1 MSHQRL
7 TDDGRDRH
15 PGAGHP
21 RGVQTPADVRRLL
34 ADQIS
39 QLTANPDLDPLRKA
53 GQLALLARVTL
64 QAMEIESLDGRVEA
78 IETVLRRRKERPAR
92 KSDGAMKT
100 QHYDQFTPEE
110 RVDLLLAAL
119 AREDIDEVDRLNQ
132 RCPWVREVAADPAYT
147 DLLNR
152 MWDAVVGV
160 LFTWCDVSHR
170 VIQTRLTIALLN
182 RRALGEVLEATVA
195 GSTKRRQIVP
205 QDRTSLLGAEVQAQ
219 WTKWSAVWQGIE
231 AAITRFCADRDL
243 TTEQL
248 FAMAQRLPLAIE
260 EAREVLNV
268 DVPADPEAEA
278 SVYQALCDT
287 VAGQHARSEPQ
298 NPRSVT
304 GKA

>member
-1 MSHQRL
+1 
-7 TDDGRDRH
+7 
-15 PGAGHP
+15 
-21 RGVQTPADVRRLL
+21 
-34 ADQIS
+34 
-39 QLTANPDLDPLRKA
+39 
-53 GQLALLARVTL
+53 
-64 QAMEIESLDGRVEA
+64 
-78 IETVLRRRKERPAR
+78 
-92 KSDGAMKT
+92 MKT
-100 QHYDQFTPEE
+100 QATRSLYDQFTPEE

-147 DLLNR
+147 GLLDR

-160 LFTWCDVSHR
+160 LFMWCDVSHR

-182 RRALGEVLEATVA
+182 RRALGEVLTVA
-195 GSTKRRQIVP
+195 GSTKRRKIVP
-205 QDRTSLLGAEVQAQ
+205 QDRTSLLGAEAQAQ
-219 WTKWSAVWQGIE
+219 WTKWSADWKGIE

-268 DVPADPEAEA
+268 DVPADPEAKA

-287 VAGQHARSEPQ
+287 GLANTLEVSR
-298 NPRSVT
+298 RIRDR
-304 GKA
+304 

>member
-1 MSHQRL
+1 MNQR
-7 TDDGRDRH
+7 TGREDGRPRTQ
-15 PGAGHP
+15 PKAGDP
-21 RGVQTPADVRRLL
+21 EAIRTAADVRRLL
-34 ADQIS
+34 SEQITLLIS
-39 QLTANPDLDPLRKA
+39 NPDLDPLRKA
-53 GQLALLARVTL
+53 GQLALLARVVL
-64 QAMEIESLDGRVEA
+64 RAMEIESLNGRVQA

-132 RCPWVREVAADPAYT
+132 RCPWVRRVAADPAYT
-147 DLLNR
+147 DLLDR

-160 LFTWCDVSHR
+160 LSTWCDVSHR
-170 VIQTRLTIALLN
+170 VIQTRLTIAVLN
-182 RRALGEVLEATVA
+182 RRALGEVLEATVT
-195 GSTKRRQIVP
+195 GSTKRRKIVP
-205 QDRTSLLGAEVQAQ
+205 QDRTSLLGAEAQAQ

-248 FAMAQRLPLAIE
+248 FTMAQRLPLAIQD
-260 EAREVLNV
+260 ARENLNV

-278 SVYQALCDT
+278 SVYQKLCDT
-287 VAGQHARSEPQ
+287 VAGHTLEVSR
-298 NPRSVT
+298 RIRDR
-304 GKA
+304 